1 MKAIRFDLAPLAV
14 GSAPAAGLTDALSSA
29 AGYALNEKADATRRA
44 YRSDLRHFAA
54 WCETVQAVAL
64 PAQPATVAGYLASM
78 ADSGLKASSIMRR
91 AAAIAYAHK
100 LGGFESPINENVK
113 AIMRGIRRKLG
124 TARKGK
130 APATAAVVAKL
141 TRKMPDTLVGKRDRA
156 LILIGFAAA
165 LRRSELVALNV
176 GDVER
181 NDSGV
186 FLHIR
191 RSKTDQEGAGALIAV
206 PDGKKLKPVEALDAW
221 LTAAGIRNGALFR
234 GIDKAGGLGERLTG
248 QSVALIV
255 KRWAKTARV
264 RSDSVFRTLAALGLR
279 HQRARGR
286 RRRVQGDGRHAPPGG
301 RDLAGIRPA
310 RQVVQGSRGEGLP
323 MSGHAPTADEDLR
336 VIALAAALECEGP
349 KALTG
354 EVLAAAEEIY
364 RFLKGQRDDDAGSG
378 TAH

>member
-1 MKAIRFDLAPLAV
+1 MKAIRSDLAPLAV

-54 WCETVQAVAL
+54 WCETVRAAAL

-100 LGGFESPINENVK
+100 LGGFEPPINESVK

-130 APATAAVVAKL
+130 APATAAIVAKL
-141 TRKMPDTLVGKRDRA
+141 TRKLPDTLAGKRDRA

-221 LTAAGIRNGALFR
+221 LTAAGIRDGALFR
-234 GIDKAGGLGERLTG
+234 SIDRGGGLGERLTG

-255 KRWAKTARV
+255 KRWAKAARV
-264 RSDSVFRTLAALGLR
+264 DPTLF
-279 HQRARGR
+279 
-286 RRRVQGDGRHAPPGG
+286 
-301 RDLAGIRPA
+301 
-310 RQVVQGSRGEGLP
+310 
-323 MSGHAPTADEDLR
+323 SGHSLR
-336 VIALAAALECEGP
+336 SGFVTSALEDGADVFKVMDVTRHRAVATLREYDRRA
-349 KALTG
+349 KAFKDHAG
-354 EVLAAAEEIY
+354 KG
-364 RFLKGQRDDDAGSG
+364 FL
-378 TAH
+378 

>member
-1 MKAIRFDLAPLAV
+1 MFLTVLPV
-14 GSAPAAGLTDALSSA
+14 GGAPAAGLTDALSSA

-54 WCETVQAVAL
+54 WCETVRAAAL

-100 LGGFESPINENVK
+100 LGGFEPPINENVE

-130 APATAAVVAKL
+130 APATAAIVAKL
-141 TRKMPDTLVGKRDRA
+141 TRKLPDTLAGKRDRA

-176 GDVER
+176 ADVER

-206 PDGKKLKPVEALDAW
+206 PDGRKLKPVEALDAW
-221 LTAAGIRNGALFR
+221 LTAAGIRDGALFR
-234 GIDKAGGLGERLTG
+234 SIDRGGGLGERLTG

-255 KRWAKTARV
+255 KRWAKAARV
-264 RSDSVFRTLAALGLR
+264 DPTLF
-279 HQRARGR
+279 
-286 RRRVQGDGRHAPPGG
+286 
-301 RDLAGIRPA
+301 
-310 RQVVQGSRGEGLP
+310 
-323 MSGHAPTADEDLR
+323 SGHSLR
-336 VIALAAALECEGP
+336 SGFVTSALEDGADVFKVMDVNRHRAVATLREYDRRA
-349 KALTG
+349 KAFKDHAG
-354 EVLAAAEEIY
+354 KG
-364 RFLKGQRDDDAGSG
+364 FL
-378 TAH
+378 